1 MYTFDV
7 VSLLFVCS
15 YNCIVCTTQQYQAM
29 RFFGDTMDEK
39 FNFAFMEET
48 VSDFLNNLDKF
59 DFMQPA
65 GSEKSIK
72 DWFKA
77 GKSKW
82 MPPLFVEAFEAT
94 DDVCLCFVFLMLVVN
109 GCV

>member
-1 MYTFDV
+1 
-7 VSLLFVCS
+7 
-15 YNCIVCTTQQYQAM
+15 M
-29 RFFGDTMDEK
+29 RFFCDAMDEP
-39 FNFAFMEET
+39 FNFKFHTET
-48 VSDFLNNLDKF
+48 ISDFLNNLDKF

-77 GKSKW
+77 GKSNW

-94 DDVCLCFVFLMLVVN
+94 DGVS
-109 GCV
+109 